1 MHYTVSSLYCYFKL
15 HVGSIPTDLFIPKI
29 SLSKQ
34 PFYRCMANLK
44 VLLSSDNDIIAPM
57 FNPLFF

>member
-1 MHYTVSSLYCYFKL
+1 
-15 HVGSIPTDLFIPKI
+15 VGSIPTDLFIPKI